1 MASWSS
7 RGGVFRQMPEPYCR
21 DLAEFGTQPTP
32 RDRGRTRGRYL
43 GSPPLGFLSVLLL
56 FGLLWPKSLGMKHV
70 GWMQAGWAQVL
81 GVGAHGRSHQ
91 HRQDRVACLKDQSRR
106 HDVAILSHEDVLCLQ
121 VSVDHPNH
129 VQVLQ
134 RKEHFFLHHL
144 AAIPFLLVTL
154 S

>member
-1 MASWSS
+1 VRS
-7 RGGVFRQMPEPYCR
+7 RSDTRPLPG
-21 DLAEFGTQPTP
+21 LAA
-32 RDRGRTRGRYL
+32 
-43 GSPPLGFLSVLLL
+43 LGFLVGAAALWAPLAEEL
-56 FGLLWPKSLGMKHV
+56 GHEACGLDAGGLG
-70 GWMQAGWAQVL
+70 AGTW
-81 GVGAHGRSHQ
+81 VGAHGRSHQ

-134 RKEHFFLHHL
+134 RKEHFCLHHL